1 MRKYSRCVII
11 ALPSAQI
18 EFTARIHRSL
28 GACCGDRHQK
38 FRNFLP
44 LNCMSRRMQP
54 HFLKLI
60 KPAITA
66 VTALKP
72 RAMDASP
79 LLSCCGNTNISYFL
93 VSKMLPTGVFL
104 NLRKV
109 SRLHWSFIVICL
121 YQFVCC
127 TRIHNVKDLYLPKR
141 RRTDQPF

>member
-18 EFTARIHRSL
+18 EFTARMHRSL

-38 FRNFLP
+38 FRNFFA
-44 LNCMSRRMQP
+44 S
-54 HFLKLI
+54 KLHV
-60 KPAITA
+60 KAHATA
-66 VTALKP
+66 LFEVHKACNNSAGTALKP
-72 RAMDASP
+72 QAMDASP

-121 YQFVCC
+121 YQFLCC

-141 RRTDQPF
+141 RTDQPF